1 MGNLRMSFPCDDVDG
16 IVARMLI
23 LSFMK
28 DIIGAKLSSMDDK
41 NAWRDLC

>member
-1 MGNLRMSFPCDDVDG
+1 MSFPCDDVDS

-41 NAWRDLC
+41 NAWTDLC